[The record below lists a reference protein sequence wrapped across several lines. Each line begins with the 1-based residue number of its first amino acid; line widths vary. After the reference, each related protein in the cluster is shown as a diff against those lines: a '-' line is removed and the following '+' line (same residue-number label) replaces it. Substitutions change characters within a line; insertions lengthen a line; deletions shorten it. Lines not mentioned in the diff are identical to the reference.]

1 MTISEKGHDA
11 NHTRLPHP
19 LFPLRDSRHYSCNS
33 SKMPRFFFTER
44 ANRALAVNGRSYNFS
59 PVGFVAGNFHGV
71 YQADTPESDGDLA
84 RAVER
89 RLGVTEI
96 SQSDFDSLKKKQV
109 ATGSS
114 VPSSDSNA
122 KPRAVTLPVSMSP
135 SGAKGQ
141 VVQFAP
147 NETPPTE
154 SGLQGK
160 LKPEDCIRI
169 ERVSPPEIFV
179 EEKDRG
185 GNAVEKQ
192 PKKPRLKK
200 AA

>member
-1 MTISEKGHDA
+1 
-11 NHTRLPHP
+11 
-19 LFPLRDSRHYSCNS
+19 
-33 SKMPRFFFTER
+33 MPRFFFTER
-44 ANRALAVNGRSYNFS
+44 ANRALAVNGRSYKFS

-71 YQADTPESDGDLA
+71 YQADTPEADGDLA
-84 RAVER
+84 RAVEL
-89 RLGVTEI
+89 RLGVTDI
-96 SQSDFDSLKKKQV
+96 GQSDFDSLKKKQV

-114 VPSSDSNA
+114 APSSDSNA

-154 SGLQGK
+154 SELQGK

-179 EEKDRG
+179 EEKDRV